1 LLDPAVYS
9 VLFPLPP
16 KAKFLPEWVID
27 NSVVEEVR
35 SSMESKEE
43 KLDQLE
49 EDQSGEE
56 DD

>member
-1 LLDPAVYS
+1 LDPAVYS

-35 SSMESKEE
+35 SSMASKEE